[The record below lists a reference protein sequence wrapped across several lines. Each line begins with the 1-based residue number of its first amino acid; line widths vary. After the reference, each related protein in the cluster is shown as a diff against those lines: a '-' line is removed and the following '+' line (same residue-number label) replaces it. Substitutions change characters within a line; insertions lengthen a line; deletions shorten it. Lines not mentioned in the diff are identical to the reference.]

1 MAMPT
6 TIKPPAEEDK
16 SDFRRSLE
24 EAITAKH
31 SQVSPFSL
39 AWSEGRLERDHF
51 AFWVAQHLHY
61 VGHFSEWLGA
71 MFADCPYKDARD
83 FLLQNMWEEEMGTP
97 HTELLIRF
105 GEACGWSRDKIL
117 GTPALPTTEGLRR
130 WCETLAKS
138 NDFLGASAALIVGL
152 ESQTPGI
159 YIRQLPPLR
168 EKYGFTEDE
177 TIFFDV
183 HIASDVV
190 HGERGFQICEA
201 YARTPEQQRHCLDLV
216 RRATE
221 MRWMYMDGI
230 YRELVARYGEF

>member
-1 MAMPT
+1 MTT
-6 TIKPPAEEDK
+6 TIAPPPQEEK
-16 SDFRRSLE
+16 TPFRLALE
-24 EAITAKH
+24 AAVAGKH
-31 SQVSPFSL
+31 SQASPFSV
-39 AWSEGRLERDHF
+39 AWSEGRLQRDHF

-105 GEACGWSRDKIL
+105 GEACGWSRERIL
-117 GTPALPTTEGLRR
+117 GTPALPTTNGLRY

-138 NDFLGASAALIVGL
+138 HDFVGSSAALIVGL

-159 YIRQLPPLR
+159 YTRQLPPLR

-183 HIASDVV
+183 HISSDVV
-190 HGERGFQICEA
+190 HGERGYQIVEK
-201 YARTPEQQRHCLDLV
+201 YADTPDEQERCLDLV
-216 RRATE
+216 HRAAG
-221 MRWMYMDGI
+221 MRWMYMGGL
-230 YRELVARYGEF
+230 YQELSQQFGEL

>member
-1 MAMPT
+1 MT
-6 TIKPPAEEDK
+6 TITIRPPAEEEK
-16 SDFRRSLE
+16 TDFRRALE
-24 EAITAKH
+24 AAVAGKH

-39 AWSEGRLERDHF
+39 AWSEGRLSKDHF

-105 GEACGWSRDKIL
+105 GEACGWSRDRIL
-117 GTPALPTTEGLRR
+117 STPSLPTTTALRF
-130 WCETLAKS
+130 WCENLAKS
-138 NDFLGASAALIVGL
+138 HDFVGASAALIVGL

-159 YIRQLPPLR
+159 YTRQLPPLR

-177 TIFFDV
+177 TVFFDV
-183 HIASDVV
+183 HIVSDVV
-190 HGERGFQICEA
+190 HGERGYQIVEK
-201 YARTPEQQRHCLDLV
+201 YATTPGEQERCLDLV
-216 RRATE
+216 HQATE
-221 MRWMYMDGI
+221 MRWLYMDGL
-230 YRELVARYGEF
+230 YRELVRLYGEF